1 MKLWN
6 LLIMLGVVAAGAS
19 ADESHGSGVLV
30 RRLPDGKSIECP
42 LKHTDVRAEISGPMA
57 TVIVRQ
63 DFVNESRETIEAV
76 YNFPLP
82 VMAAV
87 NGYEMHVNDRI
98 VKGKIARRED
108 AQKAYDEARRRGQTA
123 ALLNQQRPNVFQQS
137 LANIAPGAKVSVE
150 IRYVELVQYEAGT
163 YEFVFP
169 MVVGPRYFPASMAG
183 QQGTINPPVAAK
195 GTRAGHDISIQ
206 VKLGMGTPL
215 GTVQSE
221 SHAVTQKRF
230 NRWFEEVNLTQANEI
245 PNKDFLL
252 KYRVAARD
260 IAPSLLTHREGKDG
274 HFSFVID
281 PPALRKTEMNIT
293 PKELVFVIDTSGS
306 MHGFP
311 LDKAKE
317 AMLQAIDGLNPRD
330 TFNLITFS
338 GDTEILW
345 PQPVAATPENVAKAK
360 RFLQFKQGGG
370 GTEMMKAIRAA
381 LDGTDSQEHVRIVC
395 FMTDG
400 YVGNDNEIIAEIRK
414 HSNARVFSFGIGSSV
429 NRFLLDK
436 MAEAGRGEVEYV
448 SLNSDGS
455 AAAKRFHE
463 RIRNPLLTDIEI
475 DWNGLPVK
483 DLVPARIPDL
493 FSAKP
498 LIVSGRYDGPAT
510 GKIRIRGK
518 QGGRAYE
525 REIEV
530 NLPAVMKE
538 NAAVPAIW
546 ARRKIDAL
554 SINEAENRESITQ
567 LGLAYRLMT
576 SFTSYYAVEER
587 VVNEG
592 GQMRR
597 IEVPVEMPEGVSHEG
612 VFGAEGRADMAASK
626 SLQVNIA
633 IQAGSYPLST
643 AAPRTLHELPDYK
656 IEKHRKAAD
665 SVQSGLLIRIRVMLK
680 DVSAATMLKLKEL
693 GFQADPAATGARFLS
708 GTIDASKLSDLRKLE
723 QVLRVEELQ

>member
-6 LLIMLGVVAAGAS
+6 LMMAFGVVAAS
-19 ADESHGSGVLV
+19 AAPHTEGGSGVLI
-30 RRLPDGKSIECP
+30 RRLPDGRMIECP
-42 LKHTDVRAEISGPMA
+42 LKHTDVKAEVSGPLA
-57 TVIVRQ
+57 TVVVRQ
-63 DFVNESRETIEAV
+63 DFTNESSETIEAI

-82 VMAAV
+82 AMAAV
-87 NGYEMHVNDRI
+87 NGYTMHVNERV

-108 AQKAYDEARRRGQTA
+108 AQKAYDEARRRGQTV
-123 ALLNQQRPNVFQQS
+123 ALLNQQRPNVFQQA
-137 LANIAPGAKVSVE
+137 LANITPGAKVSVE
-150 IRYVELVQYEAGT
+150 IHYVELVPYEAGV

-169 MVVGPRYFPASMAG
+169 MVVGPRYFPNSMAG
-183 QQGTINPPVAAK
+183 QQGTINPPIAAK

-206 VKLGMGTPL
+206 IKLGMGTPL
-215 GTVQSE
+215 GTVSSE
-221 SHAVTQKRF
+221 SHAITQKRF
-230 NRWFEEVNLTQANEI
+230 NQWFEEVNLSQAREI

-252 KYRVAARD
+252 KYRVASRE
-260 IAPSLLTHREGKDG
+260 IAPSLLTHKNGKDG
-274 HFSFVID
+274 YFSFVID
-281 PPALRKTEMNIT
+281 PPAVRSEPANIA

-345 PQPVAATPENVAKAK
+345 PQPVPATPENVAKAK
-360 RFLQFKQGGG
+360 QFLRFKNSGG

-400 YVGNDNEIIAEIRK
+400 FVGNDNEIIAEIRK

-455 AAAKRFHE
+455 AAARRFHE
-463 RIRNPLLTDIEI
+463 RVRNPLLTDIEI
-475 DWNGLPVK
+475 DWNGLPVR
-483 DLVPARIPDL
+483 DVVPSKIPDL

-498 LIVSGRYDGPAT
+498 IIISGRFDTGAT
-510 GKIRIRGK
+510 GKIRIRGHI
-518 QGGRAYE
+518 GSRRYE

-530 NLPAVMKE
+530 KLPSQQSE
-538 NAAVPAIW
+538 NSAIPSIW

-554 SINEAENRESITQ
+554 GINESENREAITQ
-567 LGLAYRLMT
+567 LGLSFGLMT

-592 GQMRR
+592 GQSRR
-597 IEVPVEMPEGVSHEG
+597 VEVPVEMPEGVSHEALS
-612 VFGAEGRADMAASK
+612 GAADMSIGRMRANMAYPAASPSTIREVSK
-626 SLQVNIA
+626 SSRQEFKVEA
-633 IQAGSYPLST
+633 TRPS
-643 AAPRTLHELPDYK
+643 
-656 IEKHRKAAD
+656 
-665 SVQSGLLIRIRVMLK
+665 IRIRVRVMLRE
-680 DVSAATMLKLKEL
+680 VSASVLQKLKEL
-693 GFQADPAATGARFLS
+693 GFIADPAAVGARFLNGS
-708 GTIDASKLSDLRKLE
+708 IEADKLLELRKLE
-723 QVLRVEELQ
+723 QVLRVEEVQ